1 MFDDDAGREWQKI
14 LTRMLVLLDG
24 MDEENPLYEEWTE
37 KERSAAMDNAKEE
50 FFRILG
56 RIWWD
61 LWD

>member
-14 LTRMLVLLDG
+14 LTRMLVLLDE
-24 MDEENPLYEEWTE
+24 MDEENPRYEEWGI
-37 KERSAAMDNAKEE
+37 KERDAAMNSAKEE

-56 RIWWD
+56 RVWWN